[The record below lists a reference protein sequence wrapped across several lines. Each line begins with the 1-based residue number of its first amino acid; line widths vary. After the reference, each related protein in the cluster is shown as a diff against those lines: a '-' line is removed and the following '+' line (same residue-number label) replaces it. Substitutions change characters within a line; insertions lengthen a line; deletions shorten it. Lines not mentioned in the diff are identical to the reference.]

1 MRIAICDDN
10 MSFASQVENVILSQN
25 LSDIETEVFSS
36 GKELLSHIEEG
47 YTAQIYFLDIEMPGI
62 DGIRTA
68 QGIREKDTDAL
79 LIYMT
84 QHHEYVYSVFETLP
98 FRFLRKPFSDEL
110 VQKTFL
116 ECLEHLDLT
125 EKYYFFK
132 ADRIQRQLPYSEIL
146 YFEGSGRK
154 VILHGTKESYEFYE
168 RISHVAEVVDDTAF
182 CRVHVS
188 FIINMDAI
196 RSIRET
202 EVLLKDGTIL
212 PISKTYRQEAK
223 EKHMQYML
231 KKNGGNF

>member
-10 MSFASQVENVILSQN
+10 VTFASQVETVILSYN
-25 LSDIETEVFSS
+25 PLDAETEVFAS
-36 GKELLSHIEEG
+36 GQELLTHIEQG

-62 DGIRTA
+62 DGIETA
-68 QGIREKDTDAL
+68 QTIRQKDTDAL
-79 LIYMT
+79 IVYMT
-84 QHHEYVYSVFETLP
+84 QHQEYVYSVFETLP
-98 FRFLRKPFSDEL
+98 FRFLRKPFTDEL
-110 VQKTFL
+110 VKKTFM
-116 ECLEHLDLT
+116 ECLQHLDIT

-132 ADRIQRQLPYSEIL
+132 ANRIQRQLPYSEIL

-154 VILHGTKESYEFYE
+154 VHLHGTKENYEFYE

-202 EVLLKDGTIL
+202 EVLLKDGTVL

-223 EKHMQYML
+223 EKHMLYMM
-231 KKNGGNF
+231 KKNGGSF